1 MKNILL
7 AKNIS
12 KSFDG
17 TKVLKEINLSI
28 NQGEIISIS
37 GPSGAGKTTLLNI
50 LGTIET
56 PDDDNDSKLM
66 ICERDI
72 FGLNDKELSNFR
84 NKNIGFVFQFHEL
97 LPEFTCLENVCLPA
111 WIGKNNNIKER
122 AISLFK
128 ELGLIDKLD
137 KKPATL
143 SGGERQRVSVAR
155 ALINNPKIIL
165 ADEPSGNLDSKNSEI
180 LYDIFFDLRKKINCT
195 FIIVTHNMQQAARVS
210 EKTAFFHL
218 GKLIEF
224 SDTSKIFT
232 NPKEK
237 RTLGYITGRFG

>member
-1 MKNILL
+1 MTTKNSGMMI
-7 AKNIS
+7 
-12 KSFDG
+12 
-17 TKVLKEINLSI
+17 VLS
-28 NQGEIISIS
+28 S
-37 GPSGAGKTTLLNI
+37 PSGAGKTTLLNI
-50 LGTIET
+50 LGTIEA
-56 PDDDNDSKLM
+56 PDDNNDSKLM

-72 FGLNDKELSNFR
+72 FGLNDKELSKFR

-111 WIGKNNNIKER
+111 WIDNNNNIKER

-143 SGGERQRVSVAR
+143 SGGERQRVSIAR

-165 ADEPSGNLDSKNSEI
+165 ADEPSGNLDSKNSKI

-195 FIIVTHNMQQAARVS
+195 FIIVTHNQSLAKKADRQIVIND
-210 EKTAFFHL
+210 
-218 GKLIEF
+218 GKIIL
-224 SDTSKIFT
+224 
-232 NPKEK
+232 
-237 RTLGYITGRFG
+237 

>member
-195 FIIVTHNMQQAARVS
+195 FIIVTHNQSLAKKADRQIVIND
-210 EKTAFFHL
+210 
-218 GKLIEF
+218 GKI
-224 SDTSKIFT
+224 I
-232 NPKEK
+232 
-237 RTLGYITGRFG
+237 

>member
-1 MKNILL
+1 MENILS

-12 KSFDG
+12 KSFEG

-56 PDDDNDSKLM
+56 PDDNNDSKLM
-66 ICERDI
+66 IFERDI

-111 WIGKNNNIKER
+111 WIGKNSNIKER

-195 FIIVTHNMQQAARVS
+195 FIIVTHNQSLAKKADRQIVIND
-210 EKTAFFHL
+210 
-218 GKLIEF
+218 GKIIL
-224 SDTSKIFT
+224 
-232 NPKEK
+232 
-237 RTLGYITGRFG
+237 

>member
-12 KSFDG
+12 KSFNE

-84 NKNIGFVFQFHEL
+84 NKNIGFIFQFHEL

-195 FIIVTHNMQQAARVS
+195 FIIVTHNQSLAKKADRQIVIND
-210 EKTAFFHL
+210 
-218 GKLIEF
+218 GKIIL
-224 SDTSKIFT
+224 
-232 NPKEK
+232 
-237 RTLGYITGRFG
+237 

>member
-56 PDDDNDSKLM
+56 PDDNNDSKLM
-66 ICERDI
+66 ICERDV
-72 FGLNDKELSNFR
+72 FELNDKELSNFR

-111 WIGKNNNIKER
+111 WIGKNSNIKER

-195 FIIVTHNMQQAARVS
+195 FIIVTHNQSLAKKADRQIVIND
-210 EKTAFFHL
+210 
-218 GKLIEF
+218 GKIIL
-224 SDTSKIFT
+224 
-232 NPKEK
+232 
-237 RTLGYITGRFG
+237 

>member
-56 PDDDNDSKLM
+56 PDDNNDSKLM

-72 FGLNDKELSNFR
+72 FGLNDKGLSNFR
-84 NKNIGFVFQFHEL
+84 NKNIGFIFQFHEL
-97 LPEFTCLENVCLPA
+97 HPEFTCLENVCLPA

-195 FIIVTHNMQQAARVS
+195 FIIVTHNQSLAKKADRQIVIND
-210 EKTAFFHL
+210 
-218 GKLIEF
+218 GKIIL
-224 SDTSKIFT
+224 
-232 NPKEK
+232 
-237 RTLGYITGRFG
+237 

>member
-7 AKNIS
+7 TKNIS

-56 PDDDNDSKLM
+56 PDDNNDSKLM
-66 ICERDI
+66 ICERDV
-72 FGLNDKELSNFR
+72 FELNDKELSNFR

-180 LYDIFFDLRKKINCT
+180 LYDIFFDLRKKNNCT
-195 FIIVTHNMQQAARVS
+195 FIIVTHNQSLAKKADRQIVI
-210 EKTAFFHL
+210 TD
-218 GKLIEF
+218 GKI
-224 SDTSKIFT
+224 I
-232 NPKEK
+232 
-237 RTLGYITGRFG
+237 

>member
-1 MKNILL
+1 MENILS

-12 KSFDG
+12 KSFEG
-17 TKVLKEINLSI
+17 TKVLNEIDLSI

-56 PDDDNDSKLM
+56 PDDNNDSKLM

-143 SGGERQRVSVAR
+143 SGGERQRVSIAR

-195 FIIVTHNMQQAARVS
+195 FIIVTHNQSLAKKADRQIVIND
-210 EKTAFFHL
+210 
-218 GKLIEF
+218 GKIIL
-224 SDTSKIFT
+224 
-232 NPKEK
+232 
-237 RTLGYITGRFG
+237 

>member
-1 MKNILL
+1 MENILS

-12 KSFDG
+12 KSFEG

-50 LGTIET
+50 LGTIEA
-56 PDDDNDSKLM
+56 PDDNNDSKLM

-72 FGLNDKELSNFR
+72 FGLNDKELSKFR

-111 WIGKNNNIKER
+111 WIDNNNNIMER

-143 SGGERQRVSVAR
+143 SGGERQRVSIAR

-195 FIIVTHNMQQAARVS
+195 FIIVTHNQSLAKKADRQIVIND
-210 EKTAFFHL
+210 
-218 GKLIEF
+218 GKIIL
-224 SDTSKIFT
+224 
-232 NPKEK
+232 
-237 RTLGYITGRFG
+237 

>member
-1 MKNILL
+1 MQNILS

-12 KSFDG
+12 KSFDS
-17 TKVLKEINLSI
+17 TKVLKEIDLTI
-28 NQGEIISIS
+28 NESEIISIS

-56 PDDDNDSKLM
+56 PDVISNSKLL
-66 ICERDI
+66 ICDTDI
-72 FGLNDKELSNFR
+72 FSLNDKELSKFR

-97 LPEFTCLENVCLPA
+97 LPEFTCYENVCLPA
-111 WIGKNNNIKER
+111 WIDDNNNIKDR
-122 AISLFK
+122 ATYLFN

-143 SGGERQRVSVAR
+143 SGGERQRVSIAR

-165 ADEPSGNLDSKNSEI
+165 ADEPSGNLDSKNSEK

-195 FIIVTHNMQQAARVS
+195 FIIVTHNQSLAKKADRQ
-210 EKTAFFHL
+210 
-218 GKLIEF
+218 IIIN
-224 SDTSKIFT
+224 D
-232 NPKEK
+232 
-237 RTLGYITGRFG
+237 GRII

>member
-12 KSFDG
+12 KSFNE

-56 PDDDNDSKLM
+56 PDDNNDSKLM
-66 ICERDI
+66 ICERDV
-72 FGLNDKELSNFR
+72 FELNDKELSNFR

-111 WIGKNNNIKER
+111 WIGKNSNIKER

-137 KKPATL
+137 KKPSTL

-165 ADEPSGNLDSKNSEI
+165 ADEPSGNLDSKNSKI
-180 LYDIFFDLRKKINCT
+180 LYNIFFDLRKKINCT
-195 FIIVTHNMQQAARVS
+195 FIIVTHNQSLAKKADRQIVI
-210 EKTAFFHL
+210 TD
-218 GKLIEF
+218 GKI
-224 SDTSKIFT
+224 I
-232 NPKEK
+232 
-237 RTLGYITGRFG
+237 

>member
-56 PDDDNDSKLM
+56 PDDNNDSKLM
-66 ICERDI
+66 ICERDV
-72 FGLNDKELSNFR
+72 FELNDKELSNFR

-111 WIGKNNNIKER
+111 WIGNNNNMKER

-195 FIIVTHNMQQAARVS
+195 FIIVTHNQSLAKKADRQIVI
-210 EKTAFFHL
+210 TD
-218 GKLIEF
+218 GKI
-224 SDTSKIFT
+224 I
-232 NPKEK
+232 
-237 RTLGYITGRFG
+237 

>member
-1 MKNILL
+1 MQNILS

-12 KSFDG
+12 KSFDS
-17 TKVLKEINLSI
+17 TKVLKEIDLTI
-28 NQGEIISIS
+28 NESEIISIS

-56 PDDDNDSKLM
+56 PDVSSNSKLL
-66 ICERDI
+66 ICDTDI
-72 FGLNDKELSNFR
+72 FSLNDKELSNFR

-97 LPEFTCLENVCLPA
+97 LPEFTCYENVCLPA
-111 WIGKNNNIKER
+111 WIDDNNNIKDR
-122 AISLFK
+122 ATYLFN

-143 SGGERQRVSVAR
+143 SGGERQRVSIAR

-165 ADEPSGNLDSKNSEI
+165 ADEPSGNLDSKNSEK

-195 FIIVTHNMQQAARVS
+195 FIIVTHNQSLAKKADRQ
-210 EKTAFFHL
+210 
-218 GKLIEF
+218 IIIN
-224 SDTSKIFT
+224 D
-232 NPKEK
+232 
-237 RTLGYITGRFG
+237 GRII

>member
-1 MKNILL
+1 MENILS

-17 TKVLKEINLSI
+17 TKVLKEIDLTIKES
-28 NQGEIISIS
+28 EIISIS

-56 PDDDNDSKLM
+56 PDVKNDSKLM
-66 ICERDI
+66 ISNTDI
-72 FGLNDKELSNFR
+72 LGLNDKQLSKFR

-97 LPEFTCLENVCLPA
+97 LPEFTCYENVCLPA
-111 WIGKNNNIKER
+111 WIDDDDNIKDR

-128 ELGLIDKLD
+128 DLGLVEKLN

-143 SGGERQRVSVAR
+143 SGGERQRVSIAR

-165 ADEPSGNLDSKNSEI
+165 ADEPSGNLDSKNSEK
-180 LYDIFFDLRKKINCT
+180 LYDIFFDLRKKIKTT
-195 FIIVTHNMQQAARVS
+195 FIIVTHNQSLAKKADRQIII
-210 EKTAFFHL
+210 KD
-218 GKLIEF
+218 GKI
-224 SDTSKIFT
+224 I
-232 NPKEK
+232 
-237 RTLGYITGRFG
+237 

>member
-56 PDDDNDSKLM
+56 PDDNNDSKLM
-66 ICERDI
+66 ICERDV
-72 FGLNDKELSNFR
+72 FELNDKELSNFR

-195 FIIVTHNMQQAARVS
+195 FIIVTHNQSLAKKADRQIVIND
-210 EKTAFFHL
+210 
-218 GKLIEF
+218 GKIIL
-224 SDTSKIFT
+224 
-232 NPKEK
+232 
-237 RTLGYITGRFG
+237 

>member
-56 PDDDNDSKLM
+56 PDDNNDSKLM

-97 LPEFTCLENVCLPA
+97 LPEFTCLENVSLPA

-180 LYDIFFDLRKKINCT
+180 LYDIFFDLRKKNNCT
-195 FIIVTHNMQQAARVS
+195 FIIVTHNQSLAKKADRQIVIND
-210 EKTAFFHL
+210 
-218 GKLIEF
+218 GKI
-224 SDTSKIFT
+224 I
-232 NPKEK
+232 
-237 RTLGYITGRFG
+237 

>member
-56 PDDDNDSKLM
+56 PDDNNDSKLM

-111 WIGKNNNIKER
+111 WIGKSNNIKER

-195 FIIVTHNMQQAARVS
+195 FIIVTHNQSLAKKADRQIVIND
-210 EKTAFFHL
+210 
-218 GKLIEF
+218 GKI
-224 SDTSKIFT
+224 I
-232 NPKEK
+232 
-237 RTLGYITGRFG
+237 

>member
-143 SGGERQRVSVAR
+143 SGGERQRVSIAR

-195 FIIVTHNMQQAARVS
+195 FIIVTHNQSLAKKADRQIVIND
-210 EKTAFFHL
+210 
-218 GKLIEF
+218 GKIIL
-224 SDTSKIFT
+224 
-232 NPKEK
+232 
-237 RTLGYITGRFG
+237 

>member
-12 KSFDG
+12 KSFNE

-56 PDDDNDSKLM
+56 PDDNNDSKLM
-66 ICERDI
+66 ICERDV
-72 FGLNDKELSNFR
+72 FELNDKELSNFR

-111 WIGKNNNIKER
+111 WIGNNNNVKER

-137 KKPATL
+137 KKPSTL

-195 FIIVTHNMQQAARVS
+195 FIIVTHNQSLAKKADRQIVI
-210 EKTAFFHL
+210 TD
-218 GKLIEF
+218 GKI
-224 SDTSKIFT
+224 I
-232 NPKEK
+232 
-237 RTLGYITGRFG
+237 

>member
-12 KSFDG
+12 KSFNE

-56 PDDDNDSKLM
+56 PDDNNDSKLM
-66 ICERDI
+66 ICERDV
-72 FGLNDKELSNFR
+72 FELNDKELSNFR

-111 WIGKNNNIKER
+111 WIGKNSNIKER

-137 KKPATL
+137 KKPSTL

-165 ADEPSGNLDSKNSEI
+165 ADEPSGNLDSKNSKI

-195 FIIVTHNMQQAARVS
+195 FIIVTHNQSLAKKADRQIVI
-210 EKTAFFHL
+210 TD
-218 GKLIEF
+218 GKI
-224 SDTSKIFT
+224 I
-232 NPKEK
+232 
-237 RTLGYITGRFG
+237 

>member
-12 KSFDG
+12 KSFNE

-56 PDDDNDSKLM
+56 PDDNNDSKLM

-111 WIGKNNNIKER
+111 WIGKNSNIKER

-195 FIIVTHNMQQAARVS
+195 FIIVTHNQSLAKKADRQIVIND
-210 EKTAFFHL
+210 
-218 GKLIEF
+218 GKIIL
-224 SDTSKIFT
+224 
-232 NPKEK
+232 
-237 RTLGYITGRFG
+237 

>member
-56 PDDDNDSKLM
+56 PDDNNDSKLM

-195 FIIVTHNMQQAARVS
+195 FIIVTHNQS
-210 EKTAFFHL
+210 PE
-218 GKLIEF
+218 
-224 SDTSKIFT
+224 
-232 NPKEK
+232 
-237 RTLGYITGRFG
+237 

>member
-56 PDDDNDSKLM
+56 PDDNNDSKLM

-111 WIGKNNNIKER
+111 WIGNNNNIKER

-180 LYDIFFDLRKKINCT
+180 LYDIFFDLRKKNNCT
-195 FIIVTHNMQQAARVS
+195 FIIVTHNQSLAKKADRQIVIND
-210 EKTAFFHL
+210 
-218 GKLIEF
+218 GKI
-224 SDTSKIFT
+224 I
-232 NPKEK
+232 
-237 RTLGYITGRFG
+237 

>member
-1 MKNILL
+1 MENILS

-12 KSFDG
+12 KSFEG

-56 PDDDNDSKLM
+56 PDDNNDSKLM
-66 ICERDI
+66 ICEKDI
-72 FGLNDKELSNFR
+72 FKLNDKELSKFR

-111 WIGKNNNIKER
+111 WIDNNNNIKER

-143 SGGERQRVSVAR
+143 SGGERQRVSIAR

-195 FIIVTHNMQQAARVS
+195 FIIVTHNQSLAKKADRQIVIND
-210 EKTAFFHL
+210 
-218 GKLIEF
+218 GKIIL
-224 SDTSKIFT
+224 
-232 NPKEK
+232 
-237 RTLGYITGRFG
+237 

>member
-56 PDDDNDSKLM
+56 PDDNNDSKLM

-111 WIGKNNNIKER
+111 WIGNNNNIKER

-195 FIIVTHNMQQAARVS
+195 FVIVTHNQSLAKKADRQIVIND
-210 EKTAFFHL
+210 
-218 GKLIEF
+218 GKI
-224 SDTSKIFT
+224 I
-232 NPKEK
+232 
-237 RTLGYITGRFG
+237 

>member
-56 PDDDNDSKLM
+56 PDDNNDSKLM

-165 ADEPSGNLDSKNSEI
+165 ADEPSGNLDSENSEI
-180 LYDIFFDLRKKINCT
+180 LYNIFFDLRKKINCT
-195 FIIVTHNMQQAARVS
+195 FIIVTHNQSLAKKADRQIVIND
-210 EKTAFFHL
+210 
-218 GKLIEF
+218 GKI
-224 SDTSKIFT
+224 I
-232 NPKEK
+232 
-237 RTLGYITGRFG
+237 

>member
-1 MKNILL
+1 MENILS

-12 KSFDG
+12 KSFEG
-17 TKVLKEINLSI
+17 TKVLNEIDLSI

-50 LGTIET
+50 LGTIEA
-56 PDDDNDSKLM
+56 PDDNNDSKLM

-72 FGLNDKELSNFR
+72 FGLNDKELSKFR

-111 WIGKNNNIKER
+111 WIDNNNNIKER

-165 ADEPSGNLDSKNSEI
+165 ADEPSGNLDSENSEI
-180 LYDIFFDLRKKINCT
+180 LYNIFFDLRKKINCT
-195 FIIVTHNMQQAARVS
+195 FIIVTHNQSLAKKADRQIVIND
-210 EKTAFFHL
+210 
-218 GKLIEF
+218 GKIIL
-224 SDTSKIFT
+224 
-232 NPKEK
+232 
-237 RTLGYITGRFG
+237 

>member
-56 PDDDNDSKLM
+56 PDDNNDSKLM

-72 FGLNDKELSNFR
+72 FGLNDKELSSFR

-111 WIGKNNNIKER
+111 WIGNNNNIKER

-195 FIIVTHNMQQAARVS
+195 FVIVTHNQSLAKKADRQIVIND
-210 EKTAFFHL
+210 
-218 GKLIEF
+218 GKI
-224 SDTSKIFT
+224 I
-232 NPKEK
+232 
-237 RTLGYITGRFG
+237 